1 MDVRNFLSLPSSFRN
16 IVMPVQQLKGNNYYK
31 NCKHAARLGQRLKIH
46 LNYDIEM
53 EENQEILLAVSDNHI
68 LSNKL
73 E

>member
-1 MDVRNFLSLPSSFRN
+1 M
-16 IVMPVQQLKGNNYYK
+16 VMPVQQLKGNNYYK
-31 NCKHAARLGQRLKIH
+31 NCKHAARLVQRLKIR